1 MFYRVP
7 NTPCVSEIY
16 YMKYTNKNIQKCK
29 MFKLLFLSIFNQHE
43 TRLHLRPILRCSE
56 HNELVFKEIW

>member
-1 MFYRVP
+1 
-7 NTPCVSEIY
+7 
-16 YMKYTNKNIQKCK
+16 

-56 HNELVFKEIW
+56 YNELVFKEIWCSLH